1 MCLPTNNVICF
12 ALEQM
17 QCDFAINK
25 MSFTLNAPEIAMT
38 WDKAQRK
45 MSESSILATAMPRD
59 VIFLLSFGGPLH
71 DYF

>member
-45 MSESSILATAMPRD
+45 MSESNILASAMPPAKNSCWMISLR
-59 VIFLLSFGGPLH
+59 VTNS
-71 DYF
+71 